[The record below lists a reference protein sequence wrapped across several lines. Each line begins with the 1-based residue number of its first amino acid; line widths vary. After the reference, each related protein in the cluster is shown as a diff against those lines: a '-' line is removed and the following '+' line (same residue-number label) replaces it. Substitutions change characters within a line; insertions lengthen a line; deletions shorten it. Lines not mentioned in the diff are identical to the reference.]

1 MAEKRTVM
9 TLRGIKKHF
18 PGTKALDWKESDE
31 LEIKSGEILGLVGE
45 NGAGKSTL
53 FQVIMGIYSKT
64 AGSMTLFDESAPEGR
79 PYEPK
84 NVHDAEDEGIAIIM
98 QQPNFAKNISVS
110 ENIFLGQSEKFKNRA
125 GLINWKKQNAAADE
139 LLEKFGISH
148 IKSTDILSRL
158 SYEDTKLVEITRAL
172 SGNPRILL
180 VDETSAAVSKDSVEK
195 LYSLIRKQRDEGC
208 AVIYISHFIEEV
220 YRLCDRVCVLRD
232 GKLSIQMDIDES
244 VSPGRIIKHMVGRDM
259 AGAVYRQ
266 SDESTAGD
274 VRIKT
279 NDLCV
284 SGALKNVNIKA
295 RAGEIV
301 GVAGI
306 GGCGSDELGR
316 ALFGDVKM
324 SSGSISLDGE
334 EITSLSPDRA
344 IKKGIGY
351 IPKDRDKEGLFL
363 IYDLV
368 MNISASALK
377 EVKGRFAISRKK
389 ERKQAIESID
399 TFSIKTPSE
408 ATHISDLSGG
418 NRQKVVIAKW
428 AKENLDVLIVN
439 SPTRG
444 VDIAA
449 KYEIYRILEKLKDQ
463 GKAILLISDE
473 LPELI
478 GMSDR
483 IYCLKQGEVS
493 GEFERAGFSEEV
505 LMEKMV

>member
-1 MAEKRTVM
+1 M

-208 AVIYISHFIEEV
+208 AVIYISHFIAS
-220 YRLCDRVCVLRD
+220 L
-232 GKLSIQMDIDES
+232 GFLSI
-244 VSPGRIIKHMVGRDM
+244 
-259 AGAVYRQ
+259 
-266 SDESTAGD
+266 
-274 VRIKT
+274 
-279 NDLCV
+279 
-284 SGALKNVNIKA
+284 A
-295 RAGEIV
+295 RALVTMISGGTITMIDYNGPIKQIFGLRPWILVIAIGLFVIV
-301 GVAGI
+301 WI
-306 GGCGSDELGR
+306 IEKYT
-316 ALFGDVKM
+316 LFGRR
-324 SSGSISLDGE
+324 
-334 EITSLSPDRA
+334 TR
-344 IKKGIGY
+344 
-351 IPKDRDKEGLFL
+351 
-363 IYDLV
+363 LV
-368 MNISASALK
+368 GGDENVA
-377 EVKGRFAISRKK
+377 R
-389 ERKQAIESID
+389 
-399 TFSIKTPSE
+399 
-408 ATHISDLSGG
+408 LSGV
-418 NRQKVVIAKW
+418 NVKRQKVLVFMFAGFFAALGGIIMA
-428 AKENLDVLIVN
+428 ARIGSGSPSVGEGYELDVITAVVLGGTAQVGGVGGV
-439 SPTRG
+439 RG
-444 VDIAA
+444 TLVGVLTIQMLANGLVLWGMPS
-449 KYEIYRILEKLKDQ
+449 EVQ
-463 GKAILLISDE
+463 LLIKGIVVI
-473 LPELI
+473 LAVA
-478 GMSDR
+478 
-483 IYCLKQGEVS
+483 VS
-493 GEFERAGFSEEV
+493 TERTRN
-505 LMEKMV
+505 MVVK